1 MKVNT
6 IQVPDELWLTA
17 ISLGGQTTKL
27 DPPVLVHKGT
37 KTLELTQ
44 VDGKPFTIQFR
55 VWHPEPEVDAHKMH
69 TDVQNNPD
77 RSQPNEQNP
86 SKINDF
92 PTK

>member
-1 MKVNT
+1 MSVLLT
-6 IQVPDELWLTA
+6 DEA
-17 ISLGGQTTKL
+17 ERVVDRS
-27 DPPVLVHKGT
+27 PEVHKGT